1 MRKISILFTNNTL
14 DARAGSETYTRDVAL
29 ALLHRGHHP
38 VAFSLVLGPLADDL
52 RRATVPVIDNLA
64 RLGVMP
70 DVIHGHHHLE
80 TLIAGLTFP
89 EVPIVNFCHGWLP
102 WEELPLRHPSV
113 RKYVAVDEV
122 CLDRLV
128 REEGIPPERTEVL
141 LNFVDLERFR
151 PRAPLPPTPT
161 RALVFSNAAT
171 ADGYARAIAAAC
183 AARGVSLDIVGL
195 RHGNPTDAP
204 EALLGAYD
212 LVFAKGRAALEAMA
226 VGCAVVLADRAGCG
240 PLVTPDNFDRLR
252 ARNFG
257 IRELDHA
264 HDSAWYGQ
272 QIAAYRVDRAANVCS
287 RVRAEAGMETALDRL
302 LAIYAAAMA
311 APPAAGDAA
320 RAAAEHLQRL
330 VVPLKKSHELSLR
343 VQELT
348 RDLEIARA
356 EAAQSLATAL
366 DHGRALQD
374 QLDHGRALQD
384 RIAAYQALPALRIR
398 NAVLRLPLAGSLL
411 RTGARALA
419 HLLRL

>member
-1 MRKISILFTNNTL
+1 
-14 DARAGSETYTRDVAL
+14 
-29 ALLHRGHHP
+29 
-38 VAFSLVLGPLADDL
+38 
-52 RRATVPVIDNLA
+52 
-64 RLGVMP
+64 
-70 DVIHGHHHLE
+70 
-80 TLIAGLTFP
+80 
-89 EVPIVNFCHGWLP
+89 
-102 WEELPLRHPSV
+102 
-113 RKYVAVDEV
+113 
-122 CLDRLV
+122 
-128 REEGIPPERTEVL
+128 
-141 LNFVDLERFR
+141 
-151 PRAPLPPTPT
+151 
-161 RALVFSNAAT
+161 
-171 ADGYARAIAAAC
+171 
-183 AARGVSLDIVGL
+183 
-195 RHGNPTDAP
+195 
-204 EALLGAYD
+204 
-212 LVFAKGRAALEAMA
+212 
-226 VGCAVVLADRAGCG
+226 
-240 PLVTPDNFDRLR
+240 
-252 ARNFG
+252 
-257 IRELDHA
+257 
-264 HDSAWYGQ
+264 
-272 QIAAYRVDRAANVCS
+272 
-287 RVRAEAGMETALDRL
+287 METALDRL

>member
-1 MRKISILFTNNTL
+1 
-14 DARAGSETYTRDVAL
+14 V
-29 ALLHRGHHP
+29 H
-38 VAFSLVLGPLADDL
+38 
-52 RRATVPVIDNLA
+52 
-64 RLGVMP
+64 
-70 DVIHGHHHLE
+70 
-80 TLIAGLTFP
+80 
-89 EVPIVNFCHGWLP
+89 FCHGWLP

-113 RKYVAVDEV
+113 RTYVAVDEV

-151 PRAPLPPTPT
+151 PRAPLPPAPS

-171 ADGYARAIAAAC
+171 TDGYARVIAAAC
-183 AARGVSLDIVGL
+183 AARGMSLDIVGL

-226 VGCAVVLADRAGCG
+226 VGCAVVLADHIGCG

-272 QIAAYRVDRAANVCS
+272 QIAAYRADRAASVCS
-287 RVRAEAGMETALDRL
+287 RVRGEAGMEAAVDRL
-302 LAIYAAAMA
+302 LAIYTAAMA

-320 RAAAEHLQRL
+320 RAAAEHLRRL
-330 VVPLKKSHELSLR
+330 AGPFKQSRDLSLR
-343 VQELT
+343 VQELSH
-348 RDLEIARA
+348 DLEMARA
-356 EAAQSLATAL
+356 EAALNLATAL

-374 QLDHGRALQD
+374 QLDHGRALQNQ
-384 RIAAYQALPALRIR
+384 IAAYRALPALRVR
-398 NAVLRLPLAGSLL
+398 DAVLRLPLAGSIL
-411 RTGARALA
+411 RASARTLA
-419 HLLRL
+419 RLLRL